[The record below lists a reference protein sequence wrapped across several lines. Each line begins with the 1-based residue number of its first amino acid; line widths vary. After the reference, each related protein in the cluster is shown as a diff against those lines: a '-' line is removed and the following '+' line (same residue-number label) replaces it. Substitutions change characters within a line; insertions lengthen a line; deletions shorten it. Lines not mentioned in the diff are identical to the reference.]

1 MQLLLIKA
9 IWLFGMVQIDCMML
23 VLMRDE
29 CVSTRYEYPPHY
41 IWIANISVTL
51 VFTDV
56 SIF

>member
-1 MQLLLIKA
+1 MQLLPIKA
-9 IWLFGMVQIDCMML
+9 IWLFGMVQIGCMML

-41 IWIANISVTL
+41 IWIANISVL